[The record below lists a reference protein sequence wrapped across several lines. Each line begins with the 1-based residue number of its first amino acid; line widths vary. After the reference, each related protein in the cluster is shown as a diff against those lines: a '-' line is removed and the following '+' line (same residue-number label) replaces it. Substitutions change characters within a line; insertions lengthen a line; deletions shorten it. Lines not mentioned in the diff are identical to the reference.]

1 MNPSLLLGKVISKKQ
16 LLINQK
22 QNKMKSLAIS
32 VIEREKV
39 GKSNT
44 RSLRN
49 QGNVPCVLYGGEKQ
63 VCFYAHENDFRNL
76 VNTPD
81 VYVVELDISGKK
93 TRAIMKDIQFHPVT
107 DRILHIDF
115 LEVFEDK
122 EITISIPVILNGLS
136 IGVRNGGNLMFRR
149 RKIITRGLIENMP
162 DAIELDIEHLKIGQF
177 IYIKDLDQDGCE
189 FLAPDNSVVVGVK
202 TARAAI
208 EEEVEEDEELEGEE
222 GETTEG
228 GESKSEGD
236 ETKQESPAEEP
247 ATE

>member
-1 MNPSLLLGKVISKKQ
+1 
-16 LLINQK
+16 
-22 QNKMKSLAIS
+22 MKSLAIS
-32 VIEREKV
+32 VKSRENV

-44 RSLRN
+44 RALRN

>member
-1 MNPSLLLGKVISKKQ
+1 
-16 LLINQK
+16 
-22 QNKMKSLAIS
+22 MKSLAIS
-32 VIEREKV
+32 VKSRENV

-44 RSLRN
+44 RALRN

-76 VNTPD
+76 VYTPD
-81 VYVVELDISGKK
+81 VFVVELDISGKK

-115 LEVFEDK
+115 LEIFDDK
-122 EITISIPVILNGLS
+122 EITISIPVILNGLA

-149 RKIITRGLIENMP
+149 RKIITRALIENIP
-162 DAIELDIEHLKIGQF
+162 DAIEIDIENLKIGQF
-177 IYIKDLDQDGCE
+177 IYIKDLDQEGCE

-208 EEEVEEDEELEGEE
+208 EEVEEDEEEVEGESA
-222 GETTEG
+222 EG

-236 ETKQESPAEEP
+236 ETKQESTAEES
-247 ATE
+247 ATD